1 MFPDLKLGT
10 KLNLILVLI
19 FLSTIVSCG
28 SLLSHILENKVEQEV
43 ANRAF
48 LAIETMNSVR
58 DYTSNQIKPELS
70 ARLATEVA
78 FLPETVPA
86 YSARE
91 VFENLRKNP
100 QYQEFSYK
108 EATLNPTN
116 LRDRA
121 DEFETTLVEQFR
133 QDNSLQQL
141 TGFRTV
147 NDRDFYYVARP
158 LAVDKV
164 SCLQCH
170 SLPENAPRSLINTY
184 GNRHGFN
191 WQLNE
196 IVAAQMVLVPATQV
210 FAAANQLKWSIVSII
225 ALFFLIAIAA
235 INAFMRLAIVR
246 PVQKMS
252 NLATKV
258 STGNFDAQ
266 FTHDSRDEIGILSK
280 ALNRMKVSLQ
290 MAMQMI
296 EEEQINRDRMSKNK
310 SS

>member
-1 MFPDLKLGT
+1 MFRDFKLGT

-19 FLSTIVSCG
+19 FLSTIISCG

-43 ANRAF
+43 ANKAF

-70 ARLATEVA
+70 DRLATEVA

-91 VFENLRKNP
+91 VFENLRKNS
-100 QYQEFSYK
+100 QYREFSYK

-116 LRDRA
+116 LRDLA
-121 DEFETTLVEQFR
+121 DDFETTIVEKFR
-133 QDNSLQQL
+133 QDSSLKQL
-141 TGFRTV
+141 RGFRTI
-147 NDRDFYYVARP
+147 NNRDFYYVSRP

-170 SLPENAPRSLINTY
+170 SLPKNAPRSLINTY
-184 GNRHGFN
+184 GDRHGFN

-196 IVAAQMVLVPATQV
+196 IVAAQMVSIPATQV
-210 FAAANQLKWSIVSII
+210 FAAANRLQWSIISII
-225 ALFFLIAIAA
+225 ALFFLIAVAA

-246 PVQKMS
+246 PLQKMS
-252 NLATKV
+252 NLATRV
-258 STGNFDAQ
+258 STENLDAQ

-280 ALNRMKVSLQ
+280 ALNRMKISLQ

-296 EEEQINRDRMSKNK
+296 EEEQIKREGASKGK
-310 SS
+310 SN

>member
-1 MFPDLKLGT
+1 MFPDLKLGS

-19 FLSTIVSCG
+19 FLSTIISCG
-28 SLLSHILENKVEQEV
+28 SLLSHILEKKVEQEV
-43 ANRAF
+43 VSKAL

-58 DYTSNQIKPELS
+58 DYTSSQIQPELLE
-70 ARLATEVA
+70 RLATEVA

-91 VFENLRKNP
+91 VFESLRQNFD
-100 QYQEFSYK
+100 YQDFSYK

-116 LRDRA
+116 LRDKA
-121 DEFETTLVEQFR
+121 DEFETTIVEQFR
-133 QDNSLQQL
+133 RDRSLKQI
-141 TGFRTV
+141 TGFRYLS
-147 NDRDFYYVARP
+147 DRDFYYVARP
-158 LAVDKV
+158 LVVDKV

-184 GNRHGFN
+184 GDRHGFN

-196 IVAAQMVLVPATQV
+196 IVATQMVSVPATQV
-210 FAAANQLKWSIVSII
+210 LNAANQLQWSIMSII

-235 INAFMRLAIVR
+235 INAFMRLSIIR
-246 PVQKMS
+246 PIQKMS
-252 NLATKV
+252 HLSTQI
-258 STGNFDAQ
+258 STGNLDTE
-266 FTHDSRDEIGILSK
+266 FTHHSRDEIGILAK

-296 EEEQINRDRMSKNK
+296 EEEQIDREKNN
-310 SS
+310 

>member
-43 ANRAF
+43 ANKAF

-58 DYTSNQIKPELS
+58 NYTSNQIKPELS
-70 ARLATEVA
+70 DRLATEVA

-91 VFENLRKNP
+91 VFENLRKNAY
-100 QYQEFSYK
+100 YQNFSYK

-116 LRDRA
+116 LRDKA
-121 DEFETTLVEQFR
+121 DEFETAIVEKFR
-133 QDNSLQQL
+133 QNNSLKQL
-141 TGFRTV
+141 TGFRSMRK
-147 NDRDFYYVARP
+147 RDFYYVARP

-170 SLPENAPRSLINTY
+170 STPQNAPQSLINTY

-196 IVAAQMVLVPATQV
+196 IVAAQMVSVPATQV
-210 FAAANQLKWSIVSII
+210 FAAADKLKWSIISII
-225 ALFFLIAIAA
+225 TLFFLIAIIA
-235 INAFMRLAIVR
+235 INAFMRLSIVKPIQR
-246 PVQKMS
+246 MS
-252 NLATKV
+252 NLSTQI
-258 STGNFDAQ
+258 STGKLNVEFS
-266 FTHDSRDEIGILSK
+266 HDSRDEIGILAK

-296 EEEQINRDRMSKNK
+296 EEEQINHNK
-310 SS
+310 VRKGK

>member
-1 MFPDLKLGT
+1 MFQDFKLGT

-28 SLLSHILENKVEQEV
+28 SLLSHILEKKVEREV
-43 ANRAF
+43 ANKAF

-70 ARLATEVA
+70 DRLATEVA

-100 QYQEFSYK
+100 QYQDFSYK

-116 LRDRA
+116 LRDKA
-121 DEFETTLVEQFR
+121 DEFETTVVEKFR
-133 QDNSLQQL
+133 RDNSLKQL
-141 TGFRTV
+141 RGFRTV

-184 GNRHGFN
+184 GDRHGFN

-210 FAAANQLKWSIVSII
+210 FAAANQLQWSIVSVIT
-225 ALFFLIAIAA
+225 LFFLIAIAA

-246 PVQKMS
+246 PLQKMS
-252 NLATKV
+252 NLATQV
-258 STGNFDAQ
+258 STENLNVEFA
-266 FTHDSRDEIGILSK
+266 HDSRDEIGILGK

-296 EEEQINRDRMSKNK
+296 EEEQINRDRVSKDK
-310 SS
+310 